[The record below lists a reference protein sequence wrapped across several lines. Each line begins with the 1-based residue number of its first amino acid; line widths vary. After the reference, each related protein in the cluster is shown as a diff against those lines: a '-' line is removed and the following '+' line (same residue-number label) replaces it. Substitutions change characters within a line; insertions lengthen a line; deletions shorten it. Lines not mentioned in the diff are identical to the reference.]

1 MLFKSAVSL
10 AFITLLL
17 STSPLTAAPTTVVE
31 VNEKLDLETLPL
43 PKGAEMAGYRRA
55 AELSYTVK
63 TTTKKAFDFVD
74 RQLADRGWKQV
85 PGAVDRGGFVSAD
98 YQLDGYGVHLSTIPQ
113 GLFTAQIMLSHKGNV
128 ALVDIPVPTNVEKMY
143 AFPGVV
149 MYKSPDSVE
158 ATAKACHEGM
168 LAADWSPYGGAG
180 QTAYYRQNAMQIE
193 VNVMSAPG
201 QGGATVIS
209 ITSKLLSLELPAPP
223 FADDFRYS
231 DGTTVLSFDTDK
243 TPQEV
248 ADFYRKQLAPV
259 GWKATTD
266 KPVAIDWKQF
276 TIFRNA
282 GQEMITIETHEFEG
296 QTRVKLDH
304 QNALSVA
311 DDDLR
316 GNIAF
321 GEKAKYSD
329 KKWLEVEVAIPSGLK
344 VKQLED
350 WALKIPTPKENAFAT
365 AETIIKSL
373 VVAGWTSETKEVD
386 DPVIRSYRLAKQ
398 DQRIITLIAIEPPKR
413 EPWVAVVG
421 IGGVKLEPV
430 E

>member
-1 MLFKSAVSL
+1 MLSKSVVSFAL
-10 AFITLLL
+10 VAMFLPNSTLI
-17 STSPLTAAPTTVVE
+17 AAPTTVAE
-31 VNEKLDLETLPL
+31 VNEKLDLEILSL

-63 TTTKKAFDFVD
+63 TSAKKAFDFVD
-74 RQLADRGWKQV
+74 KQLTERGWKQL
-85 PGAVDRGGFVSAD
+85 PGAQDQGGFASAN
-98 YQLDGYGVHLSTIPQ
+98 YTLDGYSVHLSTLPQ
-113 GLFTAQIMLSHKGNV
+113 GLFTAQIVLSHKGNI
-128 ALVDIPVPTNVEKMY
+128 ALLDIPVPSNVEKMY
-143 AFPGVV
+143 DFESVV
-149 MYKSPDSVE
+149 MYKSPDKVE
-158 ATAKACHEGM
+158 ATAKACQKLM
-168 LAADWSPYGGAG
+168 LAAGWSPYGGAG
-180 QTAYYRQNAMQIE
+180 GTAYYRHNAMQIE

-201 QGGATVIS
+201 QGGATVIT

-248 ADFYRKQLAPV
+248 ANFYREQLAPV

-266 KPVAIDWKQF
+266 KPVAIKWKQF

-296 QTRVKLDH
+296 RTRVKIDH
-304 QNALSVA
+304 QNAYSVA

-316 GNIAF
+316 GNISF
-321 GEKAKYSD
+321 GKKAKYRD
-329 KKWLEVEVAIPSGLK
+329 KKWLEVEVAIPAGLK
-344 VKQLED
+344 AKQLED
-350 WALKIPTPKENAFAT
+350 WALKIPTPKGDAFVS
-365 AETIIKSL
+365 AETILKSL
-373 VVAGWTSETKEVD
+373 VAAGWTSESKDVD
-386 DPVIRSYRLAKQ
+386 DPVIRTYRLTKQ
-398 DQRIITLIAIEPPKR
+398 DQRIIAIIAIEPPKR

-421 IGGVKLEPV
+421 IGGVKLKPV